1 MAEERALIVARYG
14 EIALKGRNQP
24 RFVRQVRRNMS
35 QALAAEGIPGEVRV
49 EGRRLYALTP
59 QPEAALQALSRV
71 FGVTSLS
78 PAVRVPPDLEAIKQ
92 TALDQLRLSGISPRH
107 TVRVAARRS
116 YKGFPLT
123 SPQINRD
130 VGEFLV
136 AQTGAGVD
144 LSDEADFTVGVEIH
158 EDHALVYGRVVPGA
172 GGLPIPL
179 SGRVVALMS
188 AGLDSPVAAWM
199 MMKRGCAVIPLH
211 FAGTAESMEERFL
224 KICDQ
229 LQKWSQ
235 SWKLRPIIRSHAESL
250 EGVASRLQVCR
261 EERWSCVFCKR
272 AMVAEAE
279 KIAREH
285 GAQGIVLGDSLGQV
299 ASQTLENMRVISE
312 GVTLP
317 IYRPLIGLDKVEVM
331 ALARRIGTYELS
343 AQAAPACPFLPE
355 RPLTQ
360 ASYEKFLAL
369 RPLIETDR

>member
-1 MAEERALIVARYG
+1 MPDEETLIVARYG
-14 EIALKGRNQP
+14 EIALKGRNRP

-35 QALAAEGIPGEVRV
+35 AALAAEGVPGEVRL
-49 EGRRLYALTP
+49 EGRRIYALTP
-59 QPEAALQALSRV
+59 HPEAALGALARV

-78 PAVRVPPDLEAIKQ
+78 PAVRVPADLEAIKR
-92 TALDQLRLSGISPRH
+92 TALEQLILSGVSPDR
-107 TVRVAARRS
+107 TLRVAARRS

-123 SPQINRD
+123 SPQINRE

-136 AQTGAGVD
+136 QQTGAGVD
-144 LSDEADFTVGVEIH
+144 LSDEADLTVGVEVH
-158 EDHALVYGRVVPGA
+158 QDHALVYARVVPGA

-211 FAGTAESMEERFL
+211 FAGVAETMEERFRRL
-224 KICDQ
+224 CGQ

-235 SWKLRPIIRSHAESL
+235 SWRLQPVIRSHAEAL
-250 EGVASRLQVCR
+250 KGAAERLRVCR
-261 EERWSCVFCKR
+261 EERWTCLFCKR

-279 KIAREH
+279 KVAREH

-299 ASQTLENMRVISE
+299 ASQTLENMRVISA
-312 GVTLP
+312 GASLP
-317 IYRPLIGLDKVEVM
+317 IFRPLIGLDKVEIM
-331 ALARRIGTYELS
+331 ALARRIGTYDLS
-343 AQAAPACPFLPE
+343 AQAAPVCPYLPD

-360 ASYEKFLAL
+360 ASYDKFLAL
-369 RPLIETDR
+369 RPQIEVDR